1 MKRTEGEIV
10 LSGTILLGE
19 EFEPF
24 EGHLIIREGV
34 VVEIGSEKVESDYE
48 GIICPA
54 LVNSHLHLG
63 DSVFKDPPYLPL
75 DELVGPGGLKHRAL
89 ASASRRKQVEG
100 MRRSISEM
108 ARSGTFAF
116 ADFREGGIE
125 GVEMLLEAMAGARM
139 EDERTEG
146 EETERARV
154 EEKMTGAR
162 TEGQGAEGARVE
174 EKRTGARTEGQGA
187 ERARVKERMQVVRMD
202 GGGLIGRI
210 LGRPDPG
217 SIRVHP
223 DCWGVGISSTRDHPR
238 SWLEEVAEIA
248 RSEGRKI
255 ALHAGESGR
264 DDIEDALSLE
274 PDLLV
279 HLTRAEPR
287 DLKAVADAGF
297 PVVVCPRS
305 NLATGMGL
313 PDVPKMLEL
322 GMVVGLGT
330 DNVMLNSPNLFSEME
345 LLSKALLHNDRQ
357 VFMMC
362 TLNGPDILGAEDEAG
377 AIGVGKKSRIMVIDR
392 RSDNLAGSRD
402 PLASVVRRAMPS
414 DVLAVI

>member
-54 LVNSHLHLG
+54 LVNAHLHLG

-125 GVEMLLEAMAGARM
+125 GVEMLLEAMAGARV

-146 EETERARV
+146 GETERARV

-162 TEGQGAEGARVE
+162 TEGQGAERARVE
-174 EKRTGARTEGQGA
+174 
-187 ERARVKERMQVVRMD
+187 ERMQVVRMD

-238 SWLEEVAEIA
+238 SWLEEVAQIA

-287 DLKAVADAGF
+287 DLKAVEDAGV

-305 NLATGMGL
+305 NLATGVGL